1 MISGRFELHPAWKLE
16 SAGRRVSGSSAGT
29 RSVCGSAGAAGLK
42 ESIMGL
48 GKKVKNKA
56 KAVKG
61 KTKKGAR
68 KVKNKGKKSKN
79 AVKH

>member
-1 MISGRFELHPAWKLE
+1 
-16 SAGRRVSGSSAGT
+16 
-29 RSVCGSAGAAGLK
+29 
-42 ESIMGL
+42 MGL

-61 KTKKGAR
+61 ETKKGAR